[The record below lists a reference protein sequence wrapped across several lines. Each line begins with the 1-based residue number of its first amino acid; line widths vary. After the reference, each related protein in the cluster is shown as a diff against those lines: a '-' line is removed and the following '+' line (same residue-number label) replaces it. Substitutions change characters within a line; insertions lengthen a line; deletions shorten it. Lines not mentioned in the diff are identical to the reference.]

1 MKLKKLLGISLVC
14 FCFLNIISCSDD
26 NDDDNNVYLKTEDL
40 YQTVWRGTFHDPNIE
55 SSSYEVGLEFTT
67 ATSGTINYK
76 SVNPTDK
83 DDYRNNFTYS
93 IEGKI
98 VILRVGYMFGGNW
111 TVTKHN
117 KSNLTMQRNLSS
129 ADGKTVATL
138 TLTRVN

>member
-1 MKLKKLLGISLVC
+1 MELKKILGISLVC
-14 FCFLNIISCSDD
+14 FCLLNIISCSDD
-26 NDDDNNVYLKTEDL
+26 NDDDNNAYLKNEDL
-40 YQTVWRGTFHDPNIE
+40 YQTVWRGTFNDPNID

-76 SVNPTDK
+76 LVDPTYK
-83 DDYRNNFTYS
+83 DDGRNDFTYN

-98 VILRVGYMFGGNW
+98 IVLRVGYLFGGNW
-111 TVTKHN
+111 TVIKYN
-117 KSNLTMQRNLSS
+117 KKELTMQRNLSS